1 MSVTFRCDDKETLV
15 AYLYGE
21 IDIDA
26 KREVDRH
33 LRTCLA
39 CADEVAAL
47 QSVRR
52 DLESW
57 MPPVPDLGL
66 TVAPTSAL
74 APQPATVLRP
84 SRWAALGT
92 MPAWAQ
98 VAAAVLVASV
108 GAAIANVQVR
118 YSTDGLVVST
128 GWMTPATAVAPA
140 AAVAASKEEWR
151 PALAAL
157 EQSLRSEMA
166 QQMKHGDAA
175 LVAARA
181 PESGVDQTAVLR
193 RVQALVDASEQRQR
207 QETSLMMTQFSRDVD
222 MQRRADLM
230 RINQS
235 FGTLQG
241 RTIKTEAGQ
250 AEMMNLLRRVAV
262 QPVP

>member
-21 IDIDA
+21 IEIDA

-33 LRTCLA
+33 LRTCIA

-47 QSVRR
+47 ESVRR

-57 MPPVPDLGL
+57 MPPVPDLAL
-66 TVAPTSAL
+66 TLPPTP
-74 APQPATVLRP
+74 APQPATIIRP
-84 SRWAALGT
+84 SRWAALGAI
-92 MPAWAQ
+92 PAWAQ

-128 GWMTPATAVAPA
+128 GWMTPASPVTP
-140 AAVAASKEEWR
+140 AAVAGPSNEEWR

-157 EQSLRSEMA
+157 EQSLRTEMA

-175 LVAARA
+175 LVAART
-181 PESGVDQTAVLR
+181 ESGVDQSAVLR
-193 RVQALVDASEQRQR
+193 RVQALIDASEQRQR
-207 QETSLMMTQFSRDVD
+207 QDTSLMMTQFSRDID

-241 RTIKTEAGQ
+241 RTIKAEAGQ